1 LDKNKIN
8 LIEKAINDFKKGS
21 MLIVVDDENRENE
34 GDFIISGEKATPE
47 DINFMM
53 KYGRGLICTSLT
65 SQKAKSLELAPMVE
79 NNTESM
85 RTNFTISVDAKD
97 KITTGISAKDRWQ
110 TLQVLLDDNSLPS
123 DLVRPGHMFPLIAKD
138 GGVLQRAGHT
148 EACTDLCRLA
158 GHNPMALL
166 VEIVDEDGTMA
177 RMDKLKEI
185 AKIHDLLII
194 SIADLIEYRRKKEKL
209 VEEIVDI
216 PLPTKFGEFKMKLFE
231 DKIHGDHHIALIKG
245 EVNSKKEPL
254 VRVHSQ
260 CLTGDLLASLRCD
273 CGPQLVSAL
282 EKISKCDSGVLVYL
296 RQEGRGIGL
305 KNKILAYQLQDQGLD
320 TVEANHKLGFSSDLR
335 EYGIGAQILK
345 ECGVKKMKLLTN
357 NPKKIIGLEGYDL
370 LITGRESIEIKSNSA
385 NEKYLKTKRDKL
397 GHFLSELGND

>member
-1 LDKNKIN
+1 MDKKEKFR
-8 LIEKAINDFKKGS
+8 LIENAISRFKAGK
-21 MLIVVDDENRENE
+21 MLIVVDDEDRENE

-85 RTNFTISVDAKD
+85 RTNFTVSVDAKD

-194 SIADLIEYRRKKEKL
+194 SIADLIEYRRSKEKL
-209 VEEIVDI
+209 VENIVDI
-216 PLPTKFGEFKMKLFE
+216 PLPTRFGDFKMRLFE
-231 DKIHGDHHIALIKG
+231 DRVNKDHHIALIKG
-245 EVNSKKEPL
+245 DIEPDKDVL

-260 CLTGDLLASLRCD
+260 CLTGDIFASLRCD

-282 EKISKCDSGVLVYL
+282 EQISKSDSGILVYL

-305 KNKILAYQLQDQGLD
+305 KNKILAYQLQDKGFD
-320 TVEANHKLGFSSDLR
+320 TVEANNKLGFSSDLR

-357 NPKKIIGLEGYDL
+357 NPKKIIGLEGYNL
-370 LITGRESIEIKSNSA
+370 EVVGRESIEIKSNSS

-397 GHFLSELGND
+397 GHLLSELD

>member
-1 LDKNKIN
+1 MEKKEKFK
-8 LIEKAINDFKKGS
+8 LIEDAISRFKSGK
-21 MLIVVDDENRENE
+21 MLIVVDDEDRENE

-85 RTNFTISVDAKD
+85 RTNFTVSVDAKD

-110 TLQVLLDDNSLPS
+110 TLQVLLNDNSLPS

-194 SIADLIEYRRKKEKL
+194 SIADLIEYRRRKEKL
-209 VEEIVDI
+209 VENIVDI
-216 PLPTKFGEFKMKLFE
+216 PLPTRFGDFKMRLFE
-231 DKIHGDHHIALIKG
+231 DRVNKDHHIALIKG
-245 EVNSKKEPL
+245 DIEPDKDVL

-260 CLTGDLLASLRCD
+260 CLTGDIFASLRCD

-282 EKISKCDSGVLVYL
+282 EQISKSDSGILVYL

-305 KNKILAYQLQDQGLD
+305 KNKILAYQLQDKGFD
-320 TVEANHKLGFSSDLR
+320 TVEANNKLGFSSDLR

-357 NPKKIIGLEGYDL
+357 NPKKIIGLEGYNL
-370 LITGRESIEIKSNSA
+370 EVVGREPIEIKSNSS

-397 GHFLSELGND
+397 GHLLSELD